1 MLLNASAPSNSYK
14 SIAFDTFHTNIPPE
28 AISTAEE
35 GEKPP
40 DIDMVYRIV
49 WAYCVGDK
57 SSGWVPSKGTNSIR
71 ITRPNLITGH
81 EDEDP
86 VVEGKDAERRKENSA
101 NIDGSEELTQQ
112 IPCEVAFRYIPYQV
126 DYTCLYDTTTETIS
140 CFELGEVELVKTG
153 SVMAD
158 MNERMEREVGEGNET
173 IEHIELRAGYDENRS
188 SLREKKVVR
197 DDAGELFLFV
207 RFFLED
213 REEDG
218 VVLLYA
224 KKLVGLTKV
233 EKGRL
238 GLNME
243 E

>member
-1 MLLNASAPSNSYK
+1 MASAPSNSYK
-14 SIAFDTFHTNIPPE
+14 SIALDTFHTNIPPE
-28 AISTAEE
+28 AMRTAEE
-35 GEKPP
+35 GKKLP

-49 WAYCVGDK
+49 WAYCVGDE

-86 VVEGKDAERRKENSA
+86 VVEGEDADRGTETSTT
-101 NIDGSEELTQQ
+101 IDGSEELTQQ
-112 IPCEVAFRYIPYQV
+112 IPCEVAFRYFPYQV
-126 DYTCLYDTTTETIS
+126 DYTCLYDTTTETFS
-140 CFELGEVELVKTG
+140 CFELGEVEVTKTG

-158 MNERMEREVGEGNET
+158 MNERMEREVGEGNEM
-173 IEHIELRAGYDENRS
+173 IEHFELRAGYDENQS
-188 SLREKKVVR
+188 GLREKKVVR
-197 DDAGELFLFV
+197 DDAGEKFLFV
-207 RFFLED
+207 RLFLED

-224 KKLVGLTKV
+224 KKLVGLTK
-233 EKGRL
+233 
-238 GLNME
+238 GLNVE